1 MLTSMILGI
10 LTIVLAL
17 AFSLLHL
24 AAAFSAMKQKNYSLG
39 NKCILIGSCITSLA
53 LAIFYFV
60 PLATILLWIVGSSI
74 VCYGAY
80 WNGRQKGSHNISH
93 HIVRVALSILITL
106 LFILL

>member
-39 NKCILIGSCITSLA
+39 NTCILVGSCITSLA

-60 PLATILLWIVGSSI
+60 PLATILLWIMGSSI

-93 HIVRVALSILITL
+93 HIVRVALAILITL

>member
-39 NKCILIGSCITSLA
+39 NTCILVGSCLTSLA

-60 PLATILLWIVGSSI
+60 PVATILLWIVGSSI

-93 HIVRVALSILITL
+93 HIVRVALAILITL

>member
-39 NKCILIGSCITSLA
+39 NTCIL
-53 LAIFYFV
+53 
-60 PLATILLWIVGSSI
+60 VGS
-74 VCYGAY
+74 
-80 WNGRQKGSHNISH
+80 
-93 HIVRVALSILITL
+93 
-106 LFILL
+106 

>member
-24 AAAFSAMKQKNYSLG
+24 AAAFSAMKEKNFWQG
-39 NKCILIGSCITSLA
+39 NKCIMVGSCLTSLA
-53 LAIFYFV
+53 LAIFFFI
-60 PLATILLWIVGSSI
+60 PLATVILWIVGSSI
-74 VCYGAY
+74 ICYGAY
-80 WNGRQKGSHNISH
+80 WNGRQKGSLNISH
-93 HIVRVALSILITL
+93 HIVRVALAILITL

>member
-24 AAAFSAMKQKNYSLG
+24 AAAFSAMKQKDYSLG
-39 NKCILIGSCITSLA
+39 NKCILVGSCLTSLA

-60 PLATILLWIVGSSI
+60 PLATVVLWIVGSSI
-74 VCYGAY
+74 ICYGAY
-80 WNGRQKGSHNISH
+80 WNGRQQESQHISH
-93 HIVRVALSILITL
+93 HIIRGTLAALITL
-106 LFILL
+106 LLILL